1 MNIILFIL
9 YILMFVAFII
19 CNTIGLSLPIKN
31 AKNKRRNIV
40 ISLILILIGT
50 IGSFLWGFYFGDV
63 MKFLGFI

>member
-40 ISLILILIGT
+40 VSLILILIGT
-50 IGSFLWGFYFGDV
+50 VGGFLWGFYFGDV